1 MKRTTRTLIAA
12 AALACLLPMRT
23 ASAEVTAADKA
34 ELVGQHNAWRAKYD
48 VPPLVWDDAVAQTAQ
63 QWADT
68 LARSGTLT
76 HRPDTPY
83 GENIWTGSAD
93 NFSMAAVVD
102 DWGIEAK
109 HFDLR
114 TATCA
119 VGQVC
124 GHFTQIVWKTTTKL
138 GCGKASDT
146 TGNDYIVCNYDPA
159 GNMAGQSPFG
169 P

>member
-1 MKRTTRTLIAA
+1 MKRTIRTLIAA
-12 AALACLLPMRT
+12 AALACLLPMRI

-34 ELVGQHNAWRAKYD
+34 ELVGQHNARRAKYD

-93 NFSMAAVVD
+93 SFSMAAVVD
-102 DWGIEAK
+102 DWGNEAE

-119 VGQVC
+119 AGKVC
-124 GHFTQIVWKTTTKL
+124 GHFTQIEWKTTSKL
-138 GCGKASDT
+138 GCGKA
-146 TGNDYIVCNYDPA
+146 TGADSNDYVVCNYDPA
-159 GNMAGQSPFG
+159 GNVGGQSPFG

>member
-1 MKRTTRTLIAA
+1 MKRTIRTLIAA
-12 AALACLLPMRT
+12 AALAWLLPMRT

-34 ELVGQHNAWRAKYD
+34 ELVGQHNARRAKYD

-93 NFSMAAVVD
+93 SFSMAAVVD
-102 DWGIEAK
+102 DWGNEAE

-119 VGQVC
+119 AGKVC
-124 GHFTQIVWKTTTKL
+124 GHFTQIVWKTTSKL
-138 GCGKASDT
+138 GCGKATGAD
-146 TGNDYIVCNYDPA
+146 GNDYVVCNYDPA
-159 GNMAGQSPFG
+159 GNVGGQSPFG